1 MQIAAKTAASEARSP
16 DKLAERAVSA
26 NVNANLLGNCRKVV
40 QTVHLAAF
48 AVWGVESIV
57 LLQNLSWWRNER
69 SRFPATLK
77 SKLRNKAGLLW
88 LGELIFDLR
97 KGTSKTCPCMN
108 IENKSKSAHK
118 TQV

>member
-48 AVWGVESIV
+48 AV
-57 LLQNLSWWRNER
+57 
-69 SRFPATLK
+69 
-77 SKLRNKAGLLW
+77 
-88 LGELIFDLR
+88 
-97 KGTSKTCPCMN
+97 
-108 IENKSKSAHK
+108 
-118 TQV
+118 